1 MSVEDL
7 VKSFME
13 CSLGG
18 ASKTQLIRTFKN
30 QYELSDKQI
39 NKVIQLCS
47 FKEKPKKINYFK
59 FYKNNLVKKCEQI
72 KYPFT
77 QIYKYENFL
86 SDEECDQLIVHIGSN
101 LKASTVADKND
112 CLFSLIA

>member
-30 QYELSDKQI
+30 QYELS
-39 NKVIQLCS
+39 
-47 FKEKPKKINYFK
+47 
-59 FYKNNLVKKCEQI
+59 
-72 KYPFT
+72 
-77 QIYKYENFL
+77 
-86 SDEECDQLIVHIGSN
+86 
-101 LKASTVADKND
+101 
-112 CLFSLIA
+112 